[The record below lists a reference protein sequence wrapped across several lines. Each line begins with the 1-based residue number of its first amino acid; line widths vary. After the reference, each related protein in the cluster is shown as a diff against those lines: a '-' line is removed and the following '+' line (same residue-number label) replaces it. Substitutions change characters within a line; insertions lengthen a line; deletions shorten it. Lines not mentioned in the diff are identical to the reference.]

1 MTTFAM
7 IESLNV
13 SDMTNSE
20 ILAKMDELHNGLT
33 SATTTPERK
42 KYLEAMILIYKNHP
56 FLSQYWELR
65 ENARKLVDRIVRKVV
80 EIAQHIAENIA
91 PAMRIEWNGIQPMND
106 GTEQLYLVRLLDR
119 DRQLIW
125 SKVGTTTRKTQK
137 RMTEH
142 LNYYKKDGV
151 KYIEV
156 VRLWDCGEMEAE
168 MYESAFRAHYM
179 RKYKGTFRKNDRFTG
194 VEFDLTEAD
203 KIFADLKEGA

>member
-1 MTTFAM
+1 MTAFAM
-7 IESLNV
+7 FASLEAMT
-13 SDMTNSE
+13 MTNAE
-20 ILAKMDELHNGLT
+20 ILSKMDELHANLT

-42 KYLEAMILIYKNHP
+42 KYLEAMTLIYNEHP

-65 ENARKLVDRIVRKVV
+65 ENARKLVDRIVRKTV
-80 EIAQHIAENIA
+80 EVAQHIAENIA
-91 PAMRIEWNGIQPMND
+91 PSLRVKWNGIQPMND
-106 GTEQLYLVRLLDR
+106 GVQQLYLVRLLDR

-142 LNYYKKDGV
+142 LSYYKKDGV

-156 VRLWDCGEMEAE
+156 VRLWNCGEMEAE

-179 RKYKGTFRKNDRFTG
+179 RKYKGAFRKNDRFTG
-194 VEFDLTEAD
+194 VEFDLAEAD
-203 KIFADLKEGA
+203 KIFENLRNEA

>member
-1 MTTFAM
+1 MTAFAM
-7 IESLNV
+7 FASLEAMT
-13 SDMTNSE
+13 MTNTE
-20 ILAKMDELHNGLT
+20 ILSKMDELHANLT

-42 KYLEAMILIYKNHP
+42 KYLEAMTLIYNEHP

-65 ENARKLVDRIVRKVV
+65 ENARKLVDRIVRKTMEV
-80 EIAQHIAENIA
+80 AQHIAENIA
-91 PAMRIEWNGIQPMND
+91 PSLRVEWNGIQPMAD
-106 GTEQLYLVRLLDR
+106 GVQQLYLVRLLDR

-142 LNYYKKDGV
+142 LSYYKKDGV

-156 VRLWDCGEMEAE
+156 VRLWNCEEMEAE

-179 RKYKGTFRKNDRFTG
+179 RKYKGAFRKNDRFTG
-194 VEFDLTEAD
+194 VEFDLAEAD
-203 KIFADLKEGA
+203 KIFENLRNEA

>member
-1 MTTFAM
+1 MTAFALFTAL
-7 IESLNV
+7 EAATLSNEEV
-13 SDMTNSE
+13 
-20 ILAKMDELHNGLT
+20 LAKMDELHAGLMDAACT
-33 SATTTPERK
+33 YDRRM
-42 KYLEAMILIYKNHP
+42 YLDAMTLIYNEHP

-65 ENARKLVDRIVRKVV
+65 ENARKLVDRIVRKTV

-91 PAMRIEWNGIQPMND
+91 PSLRVEWNGIQPMDD
-106 GTEQLYLVRLLDR
+106 GVQQLYLVRLLDR

-142 LNYYKKDGV
+142 LSYYKKDGV

-156 VRLWDCGEMEAE
+156 VRLWNCGEMEAE

-179 RKYKGTFRKNDRFTG
+179 RKYKGAFRKNDRFTG
-194 VEFDLTEAD
+194 VEFDLAEAD
-203 KIFADLKEGA
+203 KIFENLRNEA

>member
-7 IESLNV
+7 IESLNA

-106 GTEQLYLVRLLDR
+106 GVEQLYLVRLLDR

-137 RMTEH
+137 RMVEH

-156 VRLWDCGEMEAE
+156 VRLWDCGGMEAE

-194 VEFDLTEAD
+194 VEFDLAEAD

>member
-1 MTTFAM
+1 MTAFAM
-7 IESLNV
+7 FSSLEAAA
-13 SDMTNSE
+13 MTNAE
-20 ILAKMDELHNGLT
+20 ILAKMDELHDGLM
-33 SATTTPERK
+33 SATTTPDRK
-42 KYLEAMILIYKNHP
+42 KYLEAMTLIYNEHP
-56 FLSQYWELR
+56 FLSAYWELR
-65 ENARKLVDRIVRKVV
+65 ENARKLVDRIVRKTA
-80 EIAQHIAENIA
+80 EIAKHVAETVA
-91 PAMRIEWNGIQPMND
+91 PSLRVEWNGIQPMDD
-106 GTEQLYLVRLLDR
+106 GVQQLYLVRLLDR

-194 VEFDLTEAD
+194 VEFDLAEAD